1 MNAIVIYT
9 IKYLAFSTIVFVI
22 LLFYWMR
29 QHKPILWPGLQY
41 GFMQTIWFLYA
52 KDMPARGVYE
62 FFMHGH
68 VFVLL
73 FCVELRRNSV
83 EIVLDLLSKKIYSG
97 YKFSIM
103 RGIFQ
108 FPVYFCWKL
117 TNDWS
122 KWCKNL
128 LISVRSIMRK
138 STLTLLCFFA
148 QEKS

>member
-1 MNAIVIYT
+1 
-9 IKYLAFSTIVFVI
+9 
-22 LLFYWMR
+22 
-29 QHKPILWPGLQY
+29 
-41 GFMQTIWFLYA
+41 
-52 KDMPARGVYE
+52 MPARGVYE

-108 FPVYFCWKL
+108 FPVW
-117 TNDWS
+117 W
-122 KWCKNL
+122 WCL
-128 LISVRSIMRK
+128 LHGIIVVIMYG
-138 STLTLLCFFA
+138 LLEPLF
-148 QEKS
+148 EL